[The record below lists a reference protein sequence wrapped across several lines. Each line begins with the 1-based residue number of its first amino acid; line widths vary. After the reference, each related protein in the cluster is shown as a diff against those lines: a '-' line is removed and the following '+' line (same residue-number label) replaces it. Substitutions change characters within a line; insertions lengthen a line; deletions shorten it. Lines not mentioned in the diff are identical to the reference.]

1 MPKRLAVFV
10 AMALSASL
18 PLSAQVTIDVAKIDC
33 QQFATYKIAHPDRVA
48 IWMNGYFHGT
58 RGDLIVDTQELAG
71 NTDKI
76 QEYCLKNPDV
86 PLMQAVETLF
96 GSGN

>member
-1 MPKRLAVFV
+1 MLRRLPVFV
-10 AMALSASL
+10 VLLISASL

-33 QQFATYKIAHPDRVA
+33 EQFATYKIAHPDRIA
-48 IWMNGYFHGT
+48 IWMNGYFHGK

-71 NTDKI
+71 NIDKI

-86 PLMQAVETLF
+86 LLMQAVETLF